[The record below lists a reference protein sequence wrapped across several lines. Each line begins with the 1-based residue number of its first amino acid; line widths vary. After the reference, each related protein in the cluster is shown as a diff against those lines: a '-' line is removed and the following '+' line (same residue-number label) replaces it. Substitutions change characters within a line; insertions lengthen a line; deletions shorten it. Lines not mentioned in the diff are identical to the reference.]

1 MLWLYLT
8 ALVILIGGAINAV
21 LQEFTDPRAAKAGA
35 NKAAA
40 KVLVEH
46 PELNKEARE
55 KAVAEKKAKTLATLS
70 TTNTGNDVQTKTDKP
85 KKISDDSD
93 NSDDGAQPKV
103 EKSKLKLIAG
113 LLIGF
118 VSNLRKK

>member
-1 MLWLYLT
+1 M
-8 ALVILIGGAINAV
+8 ILIGGAINAV

-40 KVLVEH
+40 KVLVEN
-46 PELNKEARE
+46 PELDKAARA
-55 KAVAEKKAKTLATLS
+55 KAVADKKAETLATLS
-70 TTNTGNDVQTKTDKP
+70 KTNDGNDIETENAGSDTQTEKDNP

-93 NSDDGAQPKV
+93 NGAKPKV